1 MATQTNVSEVALWV
15 HFPCLDRMEPVGVL
29 VQNRQILL
37 QNPILPQCLFVF
49 QGMSFRFFPFSL
61 AFYFRFFLKVAP
73 EAKTYNFCLQN
84 VLVNMNVNFSH
95 DTFKLTS
102 AFNMLVGKGGAGG
115 ATGTSD
121 MNSLTVN

>member
-1 MATQTNVSEVALWV
+1 MAPWV
-15 HFPCLDRMEPVGVL
+15 HFPCLDWMEQVRAM
-29 VQNRQILL
+29 VQNHQILL
-37 QNPILPQCLFVF
+37 QNPISPQCPFIF

-102 AFNMLVGKGGAGG
+102 AFNMLVGKGGGGG

-121 MNSLTVN
+121 LNSLTVN